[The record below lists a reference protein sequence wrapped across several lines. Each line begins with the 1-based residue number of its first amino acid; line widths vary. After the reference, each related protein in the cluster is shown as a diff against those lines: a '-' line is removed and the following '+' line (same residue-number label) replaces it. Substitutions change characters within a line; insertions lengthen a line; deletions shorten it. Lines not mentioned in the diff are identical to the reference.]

1 MYIWQRR
8 CCVHICHA
16 ERKGDDGWA
25 PGLSYMGHV
34 VTALSTQ
41 MSVFLKRSFFYAF
54 GPFVHTGQLK
64 WTLQI
69 THSIFWHYATNQRVH
84 NLHHGYTVSRSPRVS
99 KRPLGMRFQVCW
111 SGRRLF
117 TKPCHV
123 MSCHVMSLSEPLI
136 PFHGVAG
143 CCCWSQSQPC
153 LGVRAGYSLD
163 KSPGPARSWDLN
175 Q

>member
-123 MSCHVMSLSEPLI
+123 MSCHVIVRTAYPFPWGCGVLLLEPISALSRGEGRVL
-136 PFHGVAG
+136 
-143 CCCWSQSQPC
+143 
-153 LGVRAGYSLD
+153 
-163 KSPGPARSWDLN
+163 PG
-175 Q
+175 